1 MAYGTSNKYIVYSIN
16 TQQVTNDIA
25 TNATW
30 LKVWID
36 VWRTNSGYSTYGT
49 GTVYCRI
56 NGGLYSAGISTSQRI
71 TSTPIRIG
79 EWDVTIPHQP
89 DGTASISITAWFSH
103 SQFNSS
109 EQGFVLT
116 LNTIRFIILNYS
128 ITVPKYIHPE
138 SRPDAPC
145 FPPKVLPLRLLPAGP
160 SIVRHDYSR
169 WRTYAE
175 SAK

>member
-16 TQQVTNDIA
+16 TQQVTNDIN

-36 VWRTNSGYSTYGT
+36 IWRTNSGYSTYGT

-79 EWDVTIPHQP
+79 EWDVTIP
-89 DGTASISITAWFSH
+89 T
-103 SQFNSS
+103 N
-109 EQGFVLT
+109 LM
-116 LNTIRFIILNYS
+116 
-128 ITVPKYIHPE
+128 
-138 SRPDAPC
+138 
-145 FPPKVLPLRLLPAGP
+145 VLPA
-160 SIVRHDYSR
+160 
-169 WRTYAE
+169 
-175 SAK
+175 